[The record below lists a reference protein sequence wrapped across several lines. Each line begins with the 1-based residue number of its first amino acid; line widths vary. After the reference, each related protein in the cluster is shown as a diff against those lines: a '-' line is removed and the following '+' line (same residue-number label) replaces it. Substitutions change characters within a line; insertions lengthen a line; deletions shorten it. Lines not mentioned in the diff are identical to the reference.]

1 MQEIIFPS
9 STSPGK
15 TPQELGG
22 RLINCVAEPL
32 AEGAVNKFSIRRD
45 TGLRKLFS
53 PGTAGVPRGTVYVN
67 GTLYYICGTKG
78 YSVTAAAGVYTVT
91 TLTGTISG
99 SGKATMAANMK
110 SPTRD
115 IMVNT
120 DGADYTLT
128 ASAISAFSDGDLPAV
143 NSVCFIGGYFIW
155 SSAFG
160 KSYASG
166 LNATTV
172 SGVDN
177 TTAEASY
184 DGLKRAV
191 ALGVDLLLMGDST
204 IEVWTNVGNETGFPF
219 TRSTVIPIGVLGTFA
234 IAGHE
239 FGFPGGLA
247 FITNDN
253 SVHLL
258 NGISP
263 KKISPPELDALI
275 KAVDDKTTLELSV
288 CVAEGRPY
296 LVVSSETWTW
306 AYNFSTSKWHEKASY
321 QNTRWQYSLG
331 VEAFGEWLVFDKD
344 TGDCFALDGTMQ
356 TENLDPLPVEIWS
369 APKHS
374 FPWREVFPR
383 ADFYFRPGVGVST
396 GQDPIET
403 DPSVRISWSN
413 DCGVTFSNPVIRKL
427 GEQGKYKDCISVS
440 RTGRA
445 GRQGRVWKLQI
456 SDPVSTVF
464 LGGAYQDE
472 VRK

>member
-1 MQEIIFPS
+1 MGQISFPR

-15 TPQELGG
+15 SPQELGG

-32 AEGAVNKFSIRRD
+32 AEGAVNSFSIRRD

-53 PGTAGVPRGTVYVN
+53 PTTAGDPRGAISVK
-67 GTLYYICGTKG
+67 GTLYYVCGTKG
-78 YSVTAAAGVYTVT
+78 YTVTEAAGVFTVT
-91 TLTGTISG
+91 QLTGTVPG
-99 SGKATMAANMK
+99 TGKVTIAANMK
-110 SPTRD
+110 SPTQD
-115 IMVNT
+115 IMVATNNGNVTLSSSAVSTFT
-120 DGADYTLT
+120 DA
-128 ASAISAFSDGDLPAV
+128 DLPAN
-143 NSVCFIGGYFIW
+143 NSVCFLGGYFVW
-155 SSAFG
+155 TSSFG
-160 KSYASG
+160 KAYASG

-177 TTAEASY
+177 TTAEAFY

-191 ALGVDLLLMGDST
+191 ALGVDLLLMGDQS

-219 TRSTVIPIGVLGTFA
+219 TRSTVIPIGILGTFA
-234 IAGHE
+234 VAGYD

-263 KKISPPELDALI
+263 KPISPPELDDLI
-275 KAVDDKTTLELSV
+275 KAVTDKTTLELSV

-296 LVVSSETWTW
+296 LIVSSDDWTW
-306 AYNFSTSKWHEKASY
+306 IYNFSTGNWHERNSY
-321 QNTRWQYSLG
+321 QNVRWNYSLG
-331 VEAFGEWLVFDKD
+331 VEAFSEWLVFDKD
-344 TGDCFALDGTMQ
+344 TGDAFALDGTMQ
-356 TENLDPLPVEIWS
+356 TENLNPVVAEIWS
-369 APKHS
+369 SPKHS

-383 ADFYFRPGVGVST
+383 ADFYFRPGVGVAT

-413 DCGVTFSNPVIRKL
+413 DCGVTFSNPVVRQL
-427 GEQGKYKDCISVS
+427 GEQGEYKECVSVR

-445 GRQGRVWKLQI
+445 GRQGRVWKLQV

-464 LGGAYQDE
+464 LGGSYEEE